1 MAIPINDRLN
11 YPLDD
16 ENMYYDFT
24 KHHYILRHDAVL
36 RLAYIDMVELFGGE
50 DNAQAHCNLLSTVI
64 FDSIMRFRRVENVE
78 KATYYLA
85 HSKEARE
92 SFLRLLLDSQWF
104 NRTDGGFMVVY
115 NTGINLNEMKEI
127 PMDIKRSMSV
137 IADQIVKNSRLADR
151 VVRYNLDDM
160 YYFETLDELKAYMV
174 DNNYIKQE
182 KADKV
187 EKLSDIPNNYKYLVW
202 ENEDNEFVFQDRL
215 TWRRL
220 LSKKGVE
227 W

>member
-1 MAIPINDRLN
+1 
-11 YPLDD
+11 
-16 ENMYYDFT
+16 
-24 KHHYILRHDAVL
+24 
-36 RLAYIDMVELFGGE
+36 
-50 DNAQAHCNLLSTVI
+50 
-64 FDSIMRFRRVENVE
+64 
-78 KATYYLA
+78 
-85 HSKEARE
+85 
-92 SFLRLLLDSQWF
+92 
-104 NRTDGGFMVVY
+104 MVVY

-174 DNNYIKQE
+174 DNNYMKQE

-202 ENEDNEFVFQDRL
+202 ENEDNKFVLQDRL
-215 TWRRL
+215 TWQRL